1 MNHSSNDLLP
11 RMMAGDPSSF
21 RDAIAWYADDVLR
34 LSFFLLR
41 DRCEAEDVLQETML
55 RLTRQAK
62 RGELRAQNGSLK
74 GFLLRCARNL
84 CIDRLR
90 KTNRLRFVD
99 DEESGISELADVR
112 DTPDRVME
120 QTRLQN
126 AFEEALE
133 QLSDA
138 HRVSFVLFE
147 LHGES
152 YKEIAETLGV
162 SIEAVKKNLFRAR
175 RKLRLLLAPY
185 RELS

>member
-1 MNHSSNDLLP
+1 MNHSLTDLMSRL
-11 RMMAGDPSSF
+11 ATGDPSSF
-21 RDAIAWYADDVLR
+21 KDVIAWYADDVLR
-34 LSFFLLR
+34 LSYFLLR

-55 RLTRQAK
+55 RLIRQVK
-62 RGELRAQNGSLK
+62 RGELRVQNGSLK
-74 GFLLRCARNL
+74 GFLLRCARNQ

-90 KTNRLRFVD
+90 KTQKLCFLDND
-99 DEESGISELADVR
+99 DSGPPELIDR
-112 DTPDRVME
+112 CDKPDRLMDGA
-120 QTRLQN
+120 RLQK
-126 AFEEALE
+126 AFEDALA

-138 HRVSFVLFE
+138 HRIPFVLFE
-147 LHGES
+147 LNGDS